1 MSSETSIKYMTSDDL
16 NLLQGVLKD
25 AGYTDDVLFE
35 QPRPFP
41 IAARLLIGLFQEGTT
56 SPAELTIQLERH
68 FGKPKKE
75 AVMLGAPRFHRFAI
89 QGLPAHPSGA
99 IH

>member
-1 MSSETSIKYMTSDDL
+1 MSSETSIRYMTSDDL

-68 FGKPKKE
+68 FGKPRKE
-75 AVMLGAPRFHRFAI
+75 AVTLAVPRFHRFAI
-89 QGLPAHPSGA
+89 QGLPAQRSGA